1 MCSSAAVIEPL
12 GRSLQVRLALGFALT
27 LTLLVGASG
36 FFLYSSIKNIIY
48 TQIHREF
55 TNAARLIVH
64 KLDEDRL
71 PLDKELLDV
80 GDHFLLRVT
89 DLSGRALLETPGME
103 KKFPALCAPFPEGS
117 WLWSDGPNTPER
129 SPRTLLVRYQ
139 EGWIQISRDLKPDE
153 TLLKHFFR
161 SLLLLLGVSPVL
173 GGALGHG
180 LVKLG
185 LRPLKYLETEAGN
198 LRPENLKIR
207 IDLSRLPSELAP
219 LSTALNQSIAQ
230 LESAF
235 RRLGE
240 LNSDLAHEL
249 RTPVHSLRLET
260 ESILANG
267 GMPEQAEEQLVGMM
281 GTLDHMAA
289 LIEQMLFL
297 ARWEDPAT
305 QVEMGPIEVLGLL
318 RSVREPFE
326 PLAEESRI
334 TLDIEADPALQLL
347 GNSTLLRRALH
358 NLLANAI
365 RHSPEGG
372 LVTLRATRDADTLTL
387 AVEDHGEG
395 IPPQFLATLG
405 QRFVRTDLSRSRS
418 RGGTGLG
425 LAIVQGIA
433 KLHGATLRL
442 QSDVGVGTVAQIT
455 FPTT

>member
-1 MCSSAAVIEPL
+1 MIEPL

-27 LTLLVGASG
+27 LTLLVGGSG

-48 TQIHREF
+48 TQLHQEF
-55 TNAARLIVH
+55 TSVARLVTH
-64 KLDEDRL
+64 KLDEDHL
-71 PLDKELLDV
+71 PLDKEILDV
-80 GDHFLLRVT
+80 GDHFQLRVT
-89 DLSGRALLETPGME
+89 DFSFRPLLETPGMS
-103 KKFPALCAPFPEGS
+103 KRYPVICSPAIEAS
-117 WLWSDGPNTPER
+117 WLWSDGPRTQEH
-129 SPRTLLVRYQ
+129 SPRTLLVRHH
-139 EGWIQISRDLKPDE
+139 EGWIQISRDLKSE
-153 TLLKHFFR
+153 EILLGTFFH
-161 SLLLLLGVSPVL
+161 SLLWLLAVSPFL

-185 LRPLKYLETEAGN
+185 LRPLRYLETEAKN

-260 ESILANG
+260 ENILAQG
-267 GMPEQAEEQLVGMM
+267 GMPEQAEDQLVGMM

-305 QVEMGPIEVLGLL
+305 QVEMAPIGVLSLL
-318 RSVREPFE
+318 QSVREPFE
-326 PLAEESRI
+326 PFAEESQI
-334 TLDIEADPALQLL
+334 TLVIEAAPALECR
-347 GNSTLLRRALH
+347 GNSILLRRALH

-372 LVTLRATRDADTLTL
+372 TVTLRATQNADALTL

-395 IPPQFLATLG
+395 IPPEFLATLG
-405 QRFVRTDLSRSRS
+405 QRFVRTDLSRSRN

-425 LAIVQGIA
+425 LAIVQGIV
-433 KLHGATLRL
+433 KLHAATLQLR
-442 QSDVGVGTVAQIT
+442 SEVGVGTVAQIT
-455 FPTT
+455 FPAN